1 MTDRKRET
9 DTNGWM
15 DKCMGGLKDGWMD
28 GWLMDIRT
36 NGRMDGW
43 RVGCI

>member
-28 GWLMDIRT
+28 G
-36 NGRMDGW
+36 
-43 RVGCI
+43 